1 MEDCMTFEELQDE
14 WDQDSTLNST
24 NIGEES
30 IRTPKLHA
38 KYLRIH
44 SKEKMKLLS
53 LQHRYKILRGE
64 KKEFFINPTKEVMQ
78 EKNWKIPERGKILK
92 SDIESFLDIDP
103 EILDLELKIGVQQE
117 KVEYLKSILQSIN
130 GRSFIIKNFIEE
142 RKWLQGS

>member
-1 MEDCMTFEELQDE
+1 MTFEELQDE
-14 WDQDSTLNST
+14 WDKDSTLNST

-30 IRTPKLHA
+30 IKTPKLHA
-38 KYLRIH
+38 KYLRIY
-44 SKEKMKLLS
+44 SKEKMKLIS
-53 LQHRYKILRGE
+53 FQHRYKILRGE

-78 EKNWKIPERGKILK
+78 EKNWKMPERGKILK

-103 EILDLELKIGVQQE
+103 EILELELKIGVQQE

-130 GRSFIIKNFIEE
+130 GRSFVIKNFIEE

>member
-1 MEDCMTFEELQDE
+1 MTFEELQDE
-14 WDQDSTLNST
+14 WDKDSTLNST

-30 IRTPKLHA
+30 IKTPKLHA
-38 KYLRIH
+38 KYLRIY
-44 SKEKMKLLS
+44 SKEKMKLIS
-53 LQHRYKILRGE
+53 LQHKYKILRGE

-103 EILDLELKIGVQQE
+103 EILELELKIGVQQE

-142 RKWLQGS
+142 RKWLQGSW

>member
-1 MEDCMTFEELQDE
+1 
-14 WDQDSTLNST
+14 
-24 NIGEES
+24 
-30 IRTPKLHA
+30 
-38 KYLRIH
+38 
-44 SKEKMKLLS
+44 
-53 LQHRYKILRGE
+53 
-64 KKEFFINPTKEVMQ
+64 MQ

-130 GRSFIIKNFIEE
+130 GRSFVIKNFIEE

>member
-1 MEDCMTFEELQDE
+1 MEDNMTFEELQDE
-14 WDQDSTLNST
+14 WDTDSVIDSTK
-24 NIGEES
+24 IGNES
-30 IRTPKLHA
+30 IRTTKLHA

-44 SKEKMKLLS
+44 SREKMKLLS

-64 KKEFFINPTKEVMQ
+64 KKEFFINPTREVMQ

-92 SDIESFLDIDP
+92 SDIESFLDIDS
-103 EILDLELKIGVQQE
+103 ELLELELKIGVQQE

-130 GRSFIIKNFIEE
+130 GRSFVIKNYIEE

>member
-1 MEDCMTFEELQDE
+1 MTFEELQDE
-14 WDQDSTLNST
+14 WDTDSVIDSTK
-24 NIGEES
+24 IGNES

-44 SKEKMKLLS
+44 SREKMKLLS

-64 KKEFFINPTKEVMQ
+64 KKEFFINPTREVMQ

-92 SDIESFLDIDP
+92 SDIESFLDIDS
-103 EILDLELKIGVQQE
+103 ELLELELKIGVQQE

-130 GRSFIIKNFIEE
+130 GRSFVIKNYIEE
-142 RKWLQGS
+142 RKWLQGSW

>member
-1 MEDCMTFEELQDE
+1 MTFEELQDE
-14 WDQDSTLNST
+14 WDTDSVIDSTK
-24 NIGEES
+24 IGNES

-44 SKEKMKLLS
+44 SREKMKLLS

-64 KKEFFINPTKEVMQ
+64 KKEFFINPTREVMQ

-92 SDIESFLDIDP
+92 SDIESFLDIDS
-103 EILDLELKIGVQQE
+103 ELLELELKIGVQQE

-130 GRSFIIKNFIEE
+130 GRSFVIKNYIEE